1 LRADPPSPPGPAGNG
16 ALLALEAVSWDA
28 PDGRQVLKEASLA
41 LAPGE
46 LAWLSGPSG
55 GGKSSLLRLMNRLAE
70 PSGGRIT
77 FRGKP
82 LEQWDPPV
90 LRRRVA
96 LLPQSPVVLPGSVGH
111 NLRLPFS
118 FKAGRE
124 RPLPSE
130 DRLERLL
137 AGLGLEGLGLG
148 QPVTGLSLGQ
158 KQRLALARMLL
169 LEPEVLL
176 LDEPVSAL
184 DPESRAL
191 VEQTAVAQAG
201 QGRAVLLVSHHPPEN
216 AGPARRLVL
225 SGGRLE
231 ELS

>member
-1 LRADPPSPPGPAGNG
+1 MLEVRNVAWYAPNQ
-16 ALLALEAVSWDA
+16 ALILDSVNFE
-28 PDGRQVLKEASLA
+28 

-216 AGPARRLVL
+216 AGPARCLVL